1 MNNLSK
7 LLATAAFLATAS
19 TAAAQTTTQNDQ
31 QTRQQDRINSIFG
44 ALFGDRT
51 GSTGSLESQ
60 WASGRTPL
68 ANQRTQF
75 DSRIDSDVRSGAL
88 DQRTAAR
95 LKTDYAELVQLELR
109 YGADRRFTMQE
120 RSELA
125 ERYNALTQVLTNQ
138 TYGDNDDF
146 QSPNAA
152 EGESEFMA
160 RVDASLAARRIS
172 RVTGN
177 RLKADYRLL
186 TQTEANYLRDGML
199 DERERDDLDARLDA
213 LDARVGDT
221 AYSGSNNALPARARL
236 AAIANAISSNN
247 FSAAA
252 QAQLRVEHSDLSYLE
267 AAYARLTMT
276 ADDRRYLESRLSD
289 LERRL
294 QIRTR

>member
-7 LLATAAFLATAS
+7 LFATAAFLATAS

-138 TYGDNDDF
+138 TYGDNNDF
-146 QSPNAA
+146 QSPNVA
-152 EGESEFMA
+152 EGESEFIA

-247 FSAAA
+247 LSAAA

-294 QIRTR
+294 QIRMR

>member
-19 TAAAQTTTQNDQ
+19 SAAAQTTTQNDQ
-31 QTRQQDRINSIFG
+31 QSRQQDRINSIFG
-44 ALFGDRT
+44 ALFGDRS

-60 WASGRTPL
+60 WATGRTPL

-95 LKTDYAELVQLELR
+95 LKTDYAELVKLELR

-125 ERYNALTQVLTNQ
+125 ERYNALTQVLSNQ
-138 TYGDNDDF
+138 TYGDDNDL
-146 QSPNAA
+146 QSPNVA

-186 TQTEANYLRDGML
+186 TQTEANYLRDGVL

-221 AYSGSNNALPARARL
+221 AYSGNNNALPARARL

-294 QIRTR
+294 QIRAR